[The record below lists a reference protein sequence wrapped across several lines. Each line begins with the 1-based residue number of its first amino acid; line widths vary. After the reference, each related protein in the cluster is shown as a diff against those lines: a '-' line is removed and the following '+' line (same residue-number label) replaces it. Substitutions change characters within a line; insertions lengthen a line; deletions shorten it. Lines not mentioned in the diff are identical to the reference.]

1 LFYTNSFLIK
11 RRKNEFGLFNVLG
24 MEKKH
29 IARIMFY
36 ESLFTALISIAI
48 GLIAG
53 ILLSKLIILLLFKL
67 ITFNATFGFE
77 IPIIAV
83 IISISLFLGIFFINL
98 LYNIRQVH
106 LSNAIEL
113 LKGGNVGEKEPKTK
127 WLLTIIGVLCLG
139 VGYYIAVTTE
149 SPLAALNLFFVAV
162 FLVIIGTYCLFTTGS
177 IAVLKMLRK
186 NKKYYYIPKHF
197 ISVSSMIYR
206 MKQNAAG
213 LANICILSTAVIV
226 MISSTMSLYIG
237 SEDAIRTR
245 YPSDIIVN
253 MNNISDEDAEKIDNL
268 ILSKTKEAN
277 LTQKDIVRYRSKEY
291 LCMQDGSNFSE
302 EIASFGSIENLAI
315 LGVIPQDAFNSME
328 DENVELNKDEVLF
341 YSFRGNIQGDEI
353 NLNGLKL
360 SVKERIDSINSFG
373 SSQAASLSNSYFIV
387 VDSIDSLR
395 NINYAMTGKNHM
407 ENLDYYYGFNVD
419 GEGQSQI
426 ELIKSIRDE
435 VYSME
440 GGGYVEG
447 PETSRDG
454 FYAIYGG
461 LFFLG
466 VFLGLLFIMATV
478 LIIYYKQVAEGYD
491 DKERFEIMQ
500 KVGMSRKEVMKS
512 IKSQVVTVFFLP
524 LFTAIIHIAFAFK
537 VIVRLLNIFNL
548 TNVPLYAICTTLTI
562 IVFAILYSIV
572 YIFTARTYYK
582 IVS

>member
-1 LFYTNSFLIK
+1 
-11 RRKNEFGLFNVLG
+11 
-24 MEKKH
+24 
-29 IARIMFY
+29 
-36 ESLFTALISIAI
+36 
-48 GLIAG
+48 
-53 ILLSKLIILLLFKL
+53 
-67 ITFNATFGFE
+67 
-77 IPIIAV
+77 
-83 IISISLFLGIFFINL
+83 
-98 LYNIRQVH
+98 
-106 LSNAIEL
+106 
-113 LKGGNVGEKEPKTK
+113 
-127 WLLTIIGVLCLG
+127 
-139 VGYYIAVTTE
+139 
-149 SPLAALNLFFVAV
+149 
-162 FLVIIGTYCLFTTGS
+162 
-177 IAVLKMLRK
+177 
-186 NKKYYYIPKHF
+186 
-197 ISVSSMIYR
+197 
-206 MKQNAAG
+206 
-213 LANICILSTAVIV
+213 
-226 MISSTMSLYIG
+226 MSLYIG